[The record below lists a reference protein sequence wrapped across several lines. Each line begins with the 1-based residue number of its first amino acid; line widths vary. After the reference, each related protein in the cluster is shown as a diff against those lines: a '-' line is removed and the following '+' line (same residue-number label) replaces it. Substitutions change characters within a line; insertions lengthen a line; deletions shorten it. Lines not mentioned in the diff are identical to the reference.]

1 MEVINVV
8 TALFQSLTTG
18 ANGFVTFLK
27 DLLTSIVSIFYN
39 ATDSVMTD
47 FGQVFLIAVA
57 ASLVF
62 WGIGWLSRLFKL
74 RS

>member
-18 ANGFVTFLK
+18 GTGFVAFLK
-27 DLLTSIVSIFYN
+27 SLLTEIVSIFYDK
-39 ATDSVMTD
+39 TDSVMTD